1 MVIFFQNVPV
11 ACVPTGVKHLHHKA
25 LDFDIGVYFEANGH
39 GTVVYSQKAQD
50 SINNAASEAKTESAK
65 KLKLIMDMTNQCVG
79 DALSDMLLV
88 ESVLCAKGWDA
99 QDWYLSYQVC
109 KKQFNTHTEKTYL
122 NFIHV

>member
-1 MVIFFQNVPV
+1 M
-11 ACVPTGVKHLHHKA
+11 
-25 LDFDIGVYFEANGH
+25 
-39 GTVVYSQKAQD
+39 VYSQKAQD
-50 SINNAASEAKTESAK
+50 SINNAASEAKTDSAK

-109 KKQFNTHTEKTYL
+109 KT
-122 NFIHV
+122 